1 MEGEP
6 SRPKLDL
13 DRDRIREVVSEALRM
28 AHEYVDSDFLV
39 SDEAIVEQ
47 LERNLSC
54 GMSSAT
60 FRLQMGCKRYPD
72 MVMRVEP
79 RRPEVML
86 LSRYKQATAR
96 VNRILRA
103 MR

>member
-1 MEGEP
+1 MENNNL
-6 SRPKLDL
+6 RPKLDI
-13 DRDRIREVVSEALRM
+13 DRDRIRELVSEALRM
-28 AHEYVDSDFLV
+28 AHEYVESKFLIR
-39 SDEAIVEQ
+39 DEEIMEQ
-47 LERNLSC
+47 LERHMSC
-54 GMSSAT
+54 GLSSAI
-60 FRLQMGCKRYPD
+60 FRLRMGCIRYPD
-72 MVMRVEP
+72 MIMRVEP